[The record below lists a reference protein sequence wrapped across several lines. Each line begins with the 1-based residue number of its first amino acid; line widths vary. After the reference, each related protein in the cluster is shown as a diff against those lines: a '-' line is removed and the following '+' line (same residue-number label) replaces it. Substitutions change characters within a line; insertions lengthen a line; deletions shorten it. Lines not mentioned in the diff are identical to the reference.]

1 MATSG
6 AVLNLANLALQD
18 VGGGRGGLL
27 NTSTADLSSPGTDN
41 LVTIVGNSFDAVMK
55 RALSKG
61 TWQSI
66 EILKKLTQGSAPA
79 FGWDYS
85 YDYPDDT
92 TVLALRVNQ
101 VKLDQLDFVDFG
113 ETLPMEV
120 SGNLILTNATE
131 VWIKYNS
138 YPNYSHASSNSGA
151 WNAYIGKLTPNL
163 YTYCQKSLSHEWAE
177 LLSGS
182 AALKQRL
189 KEEMK
194 EAYNEAVIENRRL
207 KPSQL
212 IRSTASLRSRRHS
225 GRLSYHNGKQ

>member
-1 MATSG
+1 MATSS

-27 NTSTADLSSPGTDN
+27 NTSTADLSTPAGDN
-41 LVTIVGNSFDAVMK
+41 LITIVGNSFDAVMK
-55 RALSKG
+55 RALSREA
-61 TWQSI
+61 WQGI
-66 EILKKLTQGSAPA
+66 EILKKLTRGAAPA

-85 YDYPDDT
+85 WDYPADT
-92 TVLALRVNQ
+92 SVLALRLNQ

-138 YPNYSHASSNSGA
+138 YPNYSHATSNAST
-151 WNAYIGKLTPNL
+151 WNTYIGNLTPNL
-163 YTYCQKSLSHEWAE
+163 YTYCQKSLAHEWAE

-182 AALKQRL
+182 AALKQRVR
-189 KEEMK
+189 EEMND
-194 EAYNEAVIENRRL
+194 AFNEAKIESRRV
-207 KPSQL
+207 KPPRL
-212 IRSTASLRSRRHS
+212 IRSTSSLRARRTSSRM
-225 GRLSYHNGKQ
+225 SYHNGKQ